1 MRRFLSTLLIV
12 ATLVAMCGALPT
24 GAEERSAEAL
34 LSVMTPEEKIAQM
47 LMPAFQTWTEGGKSG
62 NVTEVNA
69 SIASA
74 ISNYAFGGV
83 ILFAGNLKTTRATS
97 ELISDLQSSAL
108 SSGNRIP
115 LLLSVDQEGGYVAR
129 LGTGTTMPGN
139 MALAATGEEDNARK
153 SAAVIG
159 KELNALG
166 MNVDFAPVMDVN
178 NDPSNPVIGLRSFSD
193 DAEICASFG
202 KTFIEGLHSEGVAA
216 ALKHFPGHG
225 DTGTDSHTGL
235 PSIKKSLDELRASE
249 LVPFRAGI
257 EAGADIVMT
266 AHITYPAIE
275 KETYISKSTGEE
287 ITIPATLSKTFITDI
302 LRGELGFSGVVS
314 TDAMNMAAISEHF
327 DPMDAARLAINAGVD
342 ILLMPLTVTKP
353 EDLPKFGEYITGI
366 AEMVKNGAIAQ
377 KTIDDAV
384 LRILKLKEKYGLLDD
399 FKVDKEANVIRALSS
414 VGSEENHA
422 VEWEIAKKAVTCVK
436 NEHKTL
442 PLSLMEGE
450 KAVLFCS
457 YNNEVNSMEYAL
469 KRLKDENTIAI
480 GAEPTVMSYE
490 NLSHLTDEMKKAVE
504 EAKVVLASV
513 ETYRAANITGGWQ
526 ASFLDELIGFAH
538 GLGKRVVIVSIQLPY
553 DLARYQKA
561 DALLAAYS
569 AVGMDVMPTAYN
581 GETKTYGPNLPAAV
595 YVAFGGAEAGGKLPV
610 DIPKLDEKLA
620 YTSEVL
626 YPRGYAYHPD
636 GEETDE
642 STLKLELSK
651 FTMVPEGKEHALS
664 GLVTSNYRLASIIA
678 EIKRGNQTVKS
689 AVSYPDDYRFD
700 LAEGKLGEKA
710 DFEALDEGMYV
721 FSLTAS
727 DLSGRKVET
736 SFVFAVKDVSED
748 PSRLRITMGDI
759 GLVRPGGSIRTACLV
774 ASNYRVT
781 KVTVSLLGGG
791 ETLYEKTAAP
801 GIYLVPVLF
810 RDVDLRLLPAGRY
823 TLRITAAD
831 ESGNMLSRDNVF
843 RIAAK
848 DPYPHLSMAHQ

>member
-1 MRRFLSTLLIV
+1 
-12 ATLVAMCGALPT
+12 
-24 GAEERSAEAL
+24 
-34 LSVMTPEEKIAQM
+34 
-47 LMPAFQTWTEGGKSG
+47 
-62 NVTEVNA
+62 
-69 SIASA
+69 

-83 ILFAGNLKTTRATS
+83 ILFAGNLKTTRAAS

-108 SSGNRIP
+108 SSRNHIP

-139 MALAATGEEDNARK
+139 MALAATGEEDNAKK

-159 KELNALG
+159 KELASLG

-202 KTFIEGLHSEGVAA
+202 KAFIEGLHSEGVAA

-257 EAGADIVMT
+257 AAGADIVMT
-266 AHITYPAIE
+266 AHIAEPAIE
-275 KETYISKSTGEE
+275 KETCISKSTGEE

-353 EDLPKFGEYITGI
+353 EDIPQFDAYITGI
-366 AEMVKNGAIAQ
+366 AGMVDSGAIAQ

-399 FKVDKEANVIRALSS
+399 FKVDKEANVIRALTS

-422 VEWEIAKKAVTCVK
+422 VEWEIAQKAVTLVK

-450 KAVLFCS
+450 KAALFCS
-457 YNNEVNSMEYAL
+457 YNNEVNCMHHAVE
-469 KRLKDENTIAI
+469 RLRSGNTLAS
-480 GAEPTVMSYE
+480 GAQPTVMSDE
-490 NLSHLTDEMKKAVE
+490 SLSLRTDEMKKAVE
-504 EAKVVLASV
+504 EAKFILASV

-561 DALLAAYS
+561 DAPLAAYS
-569 AVGMDVMPTAYN
+569 AVGMDVMPTEYYK

-610 DIPKLDEKLA
+610 DIPKLDDKLA
-620 YTSEVL
+620 YTSEIL
-626 YPRGYAYHPD
+626 YPRGYAFIPN

-642 STLKLELSK
+642 SALKLELSK

-664 GLVTSNYRLASIIA
+664 GIVTSNYRLASVKA
-678 EIKRGNQTVKS
+678 EIRHGNQTVKS

-710 DFEALDEGMYV
+710 GFEALDEGMYV

-736 SFVFAVKDVSED
+736 SFVFTVKDVSED
-748 PSRLRITMGDI
+748 PSRIRITMGDI
-759 GLVRPGGSIRTACLV
+759 GVVRPGGSIRTACLV

-791 ETLYEKTAAP
+791 ERLYEKSAAP
-801 GIYLVPVLF
+801 GRCLVPVLF
-810 RDVDLRLLPAGRY
+810 RDVDLRSLPAGRY
-823 TLRITAAD
+823 TLRVTASD

-843 RIAAK
+843 RIAVK
-848 DPYPHLSMAHQ
+848 DPYPHLTMAHQ